1 MHMNVCFTVDIWVSS
16 TKDSGKGDGVR
27 TRGRDNQYGSQVTIV
42 MSAANKSS
50 VVFILLGLSR

>member
-1 MHMNVCFTVDIWVSS
+1 MCALQLIFGSLAQRI
-16 TKDSGKGDGVR
+16 SGKGGGVR